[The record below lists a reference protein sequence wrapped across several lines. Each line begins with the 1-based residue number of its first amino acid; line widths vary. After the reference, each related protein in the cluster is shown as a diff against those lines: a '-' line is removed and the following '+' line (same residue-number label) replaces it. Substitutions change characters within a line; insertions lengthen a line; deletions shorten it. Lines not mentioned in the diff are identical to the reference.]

1 VDARTNA
8 TSLPAAAR
16 AGDGGL
22 ASLPLMGRLALRE
35 LRGGLR
41 GFLVFISCIALGVMA
56 IAAVGSFARAL
67 TDGLAREGRQIL
79 GGDVAFS
86 LIHREASEAER
97 AFLVSEGMVSVAA
110 TLRAMARTAD
120 GRSALVELKSVDG
133 DYPLYGRLALES
145 NADTATTLAERD
157 GVYGAAADATLLAR
171 LGLPLGARVNVG
183 AATVELRAV
192 IRSEPDKLAGGI
204 AFGPRLLVSEQA
216 LRATALLQPGSLVRW
231 TYRLA
236 LPGGDASD
244 RAADAVTQ
252 RADRQLPQ
260 AGWEVR
266 TRANASPQLERNIE
280 RFTQFLT
287 LVGLTA
293 LLVGGVGVAN
303 AVKGYVDRKQ
313 DVIATMKALGASGGS
328 VVGLYLIQVLL
339 LALVGIAIGLAIGGG
354 LPFAI
359 AAAFGKIIPLPVAP
373 AIYPAELMLAAGY
386 GVLTALAFG
395 LWPLG
400 RAHDVPVSALFR
412 DAVSTERRWPR
423 RRYMVATVLVVGTL
437 AAFAIVAAY
446 DRRIAVIFV
455 VAAASVL
462 VALRLV
468 AAGVMA
474 LARRLPRARSTELRL
489 AVANIHRPG
498 ALTPTVVL
506 SLGLGL
512 ALLVTVTLIDGNLRR
527 QFQAALPER
536 APAFYFLDIQQADSD
551 PFDAMVAAMA
561 PGAALDR
568 VPMMRGRIAAVNG
581 RRAEELNPSPQTAWA
596 LRGDRG
602 ITYATAPPEGS
613 RVVAGAWWPEDY
625 SGPPLVSLEKR
636 IADGLG
642 LRIGD
647 SITVNVLG
655 RDITAQVAN
664 LRTVDWQSLGIN
676 FVLVYSP
683 NAFRGAPHTSIA
695 TLTYPNGSS
704 EAQETALMKAAAEKF
719 PAVTVVRVKEALET
733 VGGLI
738 QNLVVA
744 VRSASLL
751 SILSAVLVLGGALS
765 ASHRHRV
772 YEAVVLKTL
781 GATRRR
787 LMAAFAI
794 EYLALGAATAAFGV
808 AAGSLAA
815 WYVVAEIMNLRFVW
829 LPGPAFV
836 AAAGA
841 LALTVALGLAGT
853 LRALSQKAAPVLRAR

>member
-1 VDARTNA
+1 MDARIDP
-8 TSLPAAAR
+8 LPARAL
-16 AGDGGL
+16 AGDRAAGRARL
-22 ASLPLMGRLALRE
+22 LWRLALRE

-67 TDGLAREGRQIL
+67 TDGLAREGQQIL

-86 LIHREASEAER
+86 LIHREANEAER
-97 AFLVSEGMVSVAA
+97 AFLAAEGRVSVAA
-110 TLRAMARTAD
+110 TLRAMVRTAD
-120 GRSALVELKSVDG
+120 SGSALVELKSVDAG
-133 DYPLYGRLALES
+133 YPLYGRLALEPE
-145 NADTATTLAERD
+145 APLAATLANRD
-157 GVYGAAADATLLAR
+157 GVYGAAADPSLLTR
-171 LGLPLGARVNVG
+171 LGLPLGTRVNIG
-183 AATVELRAV
+183 SAIVELRAL

-204 AFGPRLLVSEQA
+204 AFGPRLILSEEA

-231 TYRLA
+231 TYKLA
-236 LPGGDASD
+236 LPAGASDWAAGAVAARADAS
-244 RAADAVTQ
+244 
-252 RADRQLPQ
+252 LPQ

-303 AVKGYVDRKQ
+303 AVKGYVARKQ
-313 DVIATMKALGASGGS
+313 EVIATMKALGASGGS

-339 LALVGIAIGLAIGGG
+339 LALVGIAIGLVLGAG

-359 AAAFGKIIPLPVAP
+359 AAAFGKLIPLPVAP
-373 AIYPAELMLAAGY
+373 ALYPGELLLAGGY
-386 GVLTALAFG
+386 GVLTALAFA

-412 DAVSTERRWPR
+412 DAVSAEPRRPR
-423 RRYMVATVLVVGTL
+423 RRYIVATVVVVGAL
-437 AAFAIVAAY
+437 ATFAVLAAY
-446 DRRIAVIFV
+446 DRRIALIFV
-455 VAAASVL
+455 AAAASVL
-462 VALRLV
+462 IALRLV
-468 AAGVMA
+468 AAGLMA
-474 LARRLPRARSTELRL
+474 LARRLSGVRSTEIRL
-489 AVANIHRPG
+489 AIANIHRPG

-536 APAFYFLDIQQADSD
+536 APAFYFLDIQQADSEA
-551 PFDAMVAAMA
+551 FEAMVRALA
-561 PGAALDR
+561 PGATLDR
-568 VPMMRGRIAAVNG
+568 VPMLRGRIAAVNG
-581 RRAEELNPSPQTAWA
+581 RRAEEINPSPQAAWA

-602 ITYATAPPEGS
+602 ITYAAAPPEGS
-613 RVVAGAWWPEDY
+613 RVTAGEWLPADY
-625 SGPPLVSLEKR
+625 AGPPLVSLEQR

-642 LRIGD
+642 LRLGD
-647 SITVNVLG
+647 TLTVNVLG
-655 RDITAQVAN
+655 RDISARVAN

-683 NAFRGAPHTSIA
+683 DAFRGAPHTSIA
-695 TLTYPNGSS
+695 TLAYPRTST
-704 EAQETALMKAAAEKF
+704 EAEETALMKVTAEKF
-719 PAVTVVRVKEALET
+719 PAITVVRVKEALET

-738 QNLVVA
+738 RNLVVA

-751 SILSAVLVLGGALS
+751 SILSAVLVLGGALG
-765 ASHRHRV
+765 ASHRYRV

-781 GATRRR
+781 GATRGR
-787 LMAAFAI
+787 LIAAFAI
-794 EYLALGAATAAFGV
+794 EYLALGAAAAAFGM

-829 LPGPAFV
+829 LPGPALV

-841 LALTVALGLAGT
+841 LALTIALGLVGT
-853 LRALSQKAAPVLRAR
+853 VRALSQKAAPVLRAL